1 MRLPKTALALVALA
15 TAIVVSGC
23 GGGAAGTP
31 TPPPISDP
39 NEVITKAITAAPDVK
54 SLHIK
59 LEVAGKISL
68 SALSGASGGSALS
81 GSIDLTGTTMEGDV
95 DVANQA
101 ADLKLTLTGM
111 LAMPALGLP
120 SEIIV
125 KDGST
130 YMKSSSTGKFSK
142 TALGSLTSGLPVS
155 IPSQDAAPSA
165 LTDQVATI
173 RKQLTDAGLTVT
185 MMPDDTVG
193 GQAAYHVSMT
203 YPIDKLNS
211 LIASQA
217 GSMASGLTFDKLA
230 IDVWAYKDSQLPAKF
245 EVAVGAGALG
255 NLDITVTITAY
266 NTPVTITA
274 PAAGDI
280 AP

>member
-173 RKQLTDAGLTVT
+173 RKRLTDAGLTVT

-274 PAAGDI
+274 DRKSVV
-280 AP
+280 

>member
-173 RKQLTDAGLTVT
+173 RKRLTDAGLTVT